1 MRRAG
6 RKLRRRACGRAGGRR
21 AGVSS
26 GYDPDEMDA
35 SHAPEVM
42 VRAEEK
48 KDFERMLH
56 VHVWSCE
63 EQVVAAV
70 SGYASPP
77 V

>member
-1 MRRAG
+1 
-6 RKLRRRACGRAGGRR
+6 
-21 AGVSS
+21 
-26 GYDPDEMDA
+26 MDA

-48 KDFERMLH
+48 KDFKRMLH

>member
-1 MRRAG
+1 MRRAR

-21 AGVSS
+21 AFSS
-26 GYDPDEMDA
+26 GYDLDEMDA

-42 VRAEEK
+42 VRAEER

-63 EQVVAAV
+63 EPVVAAV